1 MTTTPPSLRT
11 FQVALVVK
19 NPPANAGDVRD
30 RLAWK
35 WLFLLSPLSWS
46 GEVDREPSQSKSCQE
61 THQGSC

>member
-11 FQVALVVK
+11 FQVALMVK
-19 NPPANAGDVRD
+19 NPLANAGDVRD

-46 GEVDREPSQSKSCQE
+46 GEVDRELSQSKSCQQ
-61 THQGSC
+61 THQGSR